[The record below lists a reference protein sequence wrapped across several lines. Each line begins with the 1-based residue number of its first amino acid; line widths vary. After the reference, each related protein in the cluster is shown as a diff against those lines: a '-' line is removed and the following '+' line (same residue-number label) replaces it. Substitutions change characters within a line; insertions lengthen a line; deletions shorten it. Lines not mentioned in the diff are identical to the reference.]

1 MNDKAKSKRFG
12 IRCTLPADD
21 PMSAPHLL
29 GPDWVAERWY
39 ATEQERDESTAER
52 QGPTPG
58 AAPARVVELALVFEG
73 HPACHQRS

>member
-1 MNDKAKSKRFG
+1 MSTQIAKKRFG

-39 ATEQERDESTAER
+39 PSEQERDE
-52 QGPTPG
+52 
-58 AAPARVVELALVFEG
+58 ALQDFANEHLYSRRGDKPSVIYTKVS
-73 HPACHQRS
+73 R